1 MRPPTIEV
9 TAAPDG
15 NIVPLQSM
23 NDLQH
28 HGDQHI
34 VLNAGFKIPSP
45 TRRGVAYGSETTPEA
60 IEEDRLQPMTED
72 QSTSVECSKA
82 QTLLARLG
90 TVANYIYLYRRIKL
104 GP

>member
-45 TRRGVAYGSETTPEA
+45 TRRGVAMA
-60 IEEDRLQPMTED
+60 VRLPQRP
-72 QSTSVECSKA
+72 
-82 QTLLARLG
+82 L
-90 TVANYIYLYRRIKL
+90 RRTDYSQ
-104 GP
+104 